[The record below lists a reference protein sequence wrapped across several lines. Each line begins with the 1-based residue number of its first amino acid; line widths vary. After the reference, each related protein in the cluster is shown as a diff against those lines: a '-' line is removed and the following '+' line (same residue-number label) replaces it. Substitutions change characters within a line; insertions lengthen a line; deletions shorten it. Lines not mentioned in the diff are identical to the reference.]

1 VSKQMPYIK
10 FYGRDWLGDHLLRI
24 VPPEVRGVWIDLLA
38 AMSMAEPYGHL
49 AVNGRPMEDAHAAR
63 LVGIPLADYLAALA
77 QIEGNGIAS
86 RTPEGVLYSRRLVR
100 EHATYT
106 AASDYGRR
114 GGNPILT
121 PHTPL
126 EDEEETNSQKPEARS
141 HTTLKGL
148 ANPPLKGRVKGS
160 LKGVELPFQS
170 EAFKAAWQAWREYRK
185 TIRRPMT
192 ARAEEIILTKLPGVE
207 ATAIA
212 WIDNALAQGW
222 QGIYEPRQDKSSTRP
237 PAPSSATPQRGIQ
250 EIITARRI

>member
-1 VSKQMPYIK
+1 MSKQMPYIK

-63 LVGIPLADYLAALA
+63 LVGIPLADYLAALG

-100 EHATYT
+100 EHAAYT

-126 EDEEETNSQKPEARS
+126 EDEEETNTQKPEARS

-148 ANPPLKGRVKGS
+148 ANPPLKGRVKGMVNPPKETDAEW
-160 LKGVELPFQS
+160 LTRIKAKYAPMGIDVDREQIKAQTWT
-170 EAFKAAWQAWREYRK
+170 EANNRTFSRRMFVNWLNKADGK
-185 TIRRPMT
+185 I
-192 ARAEEIILTKLPGVE
+192 
-207 ATAIA
+207 
-212 WIDNALAQGW
+212 
-222 QGIYEPRQDKSSTRP
+222 SSRP
-237 PAPSSATPQRGIQ
+237 PAPSSATPLINTWIDPKPDKAMR
-250 EIITARRI
+250 EAF